1 MLCVKYLDTKLVA
14 KCQTDCTIATGRM
27 KERRRRCGVAKG
39 HTVVQRQ
46 KGGAWRTTRVLAAR
60 SSFVSHSALGSESS
74 GMKRAGTERGSTV
87 SQSRQLVHRGSTNR
101 RFYFATF
108 RAVASRRW
116 PTLSPSLLRP
126 LFLNKETHALL
137 SVNWNEGWLWFSKWR
152 SNKSNS

>member
-1 MLCVKYLDTKLVA
+1 MRKILGYKTCCKMSNRLHHRDGKNERTKKA
-14 KCQTDCTIATGRM
+14 
-27 KERRRRCGVAKG
+27 CGVAKG

-116 PTLSPSLLRP
+116 PTLSPSLLGP